1 MNVTWTIYFITCDE
15 ALASCWCFYCWWNG
29 WLRFMLVLSFF
40 FFFLALLMLLLL
52 FYTSLAR
59 FSLFSF
65 SFNIYISLLPSKS
78 RFWASEEYNKL
89 VESLVLY
96 NDGKFE
102 VDNNFKSGSLG
113 AFENTLETKINGCSI
128 KTKPYIESNTKTL
141 MMQF

>member
-1 MNVTWTIYFITCDE
+1 MKLWHLADVFIVGEMD
-15 ALASCWCFYCWWNG
+15 G
-29 WLRFMLVLSFF
+29 WGFMLVLF
-40 FFFLALLMLLLL
+40 FFFLVLLMLLLL

-65 SFNIYISLLPSKS
+65 SFNSYISLLPSKS
-78 RFWASEEYNKL
+78 RFWASEEYSKL

-141 MMQF
+141 KMQF